1 MLMIVTLALL
11 CLSTWDASLARSA
24 DDSTAIFVMKV
35 DGSEVRRIAEIRGY
49 PNLNA
54 PRWSHSAAQLAFD
67 GISDD
72 GKDRRIYLADVE
84 SGIIRPFGA
93 GSLADWSPDDTQ
105 LVFDAGEPAATSQG
119 IWVQNADGRGRL
131 ALADVGRAPRWSP
144 VGGEIAAL
152 HDDAILIFNLVDS
165 SRRTLDVPAGV
176 LGGFEWSPDGNRLA
190 FVARQGE
197 ERELWIVDVGDNA
210 KKQKLLSG
218 ELDGHLAWS
227 PDGERLAFSLGGRI
241 QLLSV
246 SSADGTTKPHEIPEQ
261 QGLNRMPAWSSDGQ
275 WLAFASSRKTPAL
288 AGPMPLEVPREIRSV
303 RLEEVRRHTRG
314 AVVYGLDLTL
324 DGSKAL
330 LGGKRDLEVW
340 DLNTGESTI
349 VGLRGEWVTMSPD
362 GNTVA
367 QSGPLVKI
375 AIGDL
380 KAEKPIRDL
389 FVGTM
394 CTNTKFSSD
403 GKRLVT
409 GTVDGDAIVFDTTSG
424 KRICTFK
431 NHNAPITRVAFLP
444 DGKEAVSNGQ
454 DEWTRI
460 WNAETGAE
468 RAAIKHPEVA
478 WGLAV
483 SPDGRLIATG
493 TGGHTFDAPILHKML
508 EPKETV
514 IRIWDSKS
522 GKLIRELPGHTD
534 MIYSLIFSPDGRTVI
549 SGSWDTTIRLWDV
562 ASGKELTSVAGQGSI
577 YALAITP
584 DGTHIV
590 AGGGENRSAGKPL
603 RRYRDE
609 QVRLYR
615 IVEE

>member
-1 MLMIVTLALL
+1 MLWIVALALV
-11 CLSTWDASLARSA
+11 CLSPRGASNANAA

-35 DGSEVRRIAEIRGY
+35 DGSELRRVAEIKGY
-49 PNLNA
+49 SQLNA
-54 PRWSHSAAQLAFD
+54 PRWSHDAGQLAFD
-67 GISDD
+67 GLSED
-72 GKDRRIYLADVE
+72 GKDQRIYLTEVE
-84 SGIIRPFGA
+84 SGIVRPFGA
-93 GSLADWSPDDTQ
+93 GSDADWSPDDTQ
-105 LVFDAGEPAATSQG
+105 LVFDGGDPTAMGQG

-131 ALADVGRAPRWSP
+131 ALSDVGRAPRWSP
-144 VGGEIAAL
+144 QGGEIAAL
-152 HDDAILIFNLVDS
+152 HDEAIQIFNLVDS
-165 SRRTLDVPAGV
+165 TRRTLDGVAGV
-176 LGGFEWSPDGNRLA
+176 LAGFDWSPDGNRLA
-190 FVARQGE
+190 YVARQGD
-197 ERELWIVDVGDNA
+197 ELALWVVDAADSA
-210 KKQKLLSG
+210 KKQKLLAG

-227 PDGERLAFSLGGRI
+227 PDGERLAISLGGRI
-241 QLLSV
+241 HLV
-246 SSADGTTKPHEIPEQ
+246 SSTVSAEDAAKPQAIPDQE
-261 QGLNRMPAWSSDGQ
+261 GLNRMPAWSSDGES
-275 WLAFASSRKTPAL
+275 LAFASSRATPAL
-288 AGPMPLEVPREIRSV
+288 AGSIPTDVPREIRSV

-324 DGSKAL
+324 
-330 LGGKRDLEVW
+330 KRDLEVW
-340 DLNTGESTI
+340 DLNTGESGI
-349 VGLRGEWVTMSPD
+349 VNLRGEWVTMSPD

-375 AIGDL
+375 ALGDL
-380 KAEKPIRDL
+380 KTEKPIRDL

-394 CTNTKFSSD
+394 CTNTKFSFD
-403 GKRLVT
+403 GKRLAT
-409 GTVDGDAIVFDTTSG
+409 GTVDGKAIVFDTMTG
-424 KRICTFK
+424 KRICTFE

-444 DGKEAVSNGQ
+444 DGKEVVSNGQ
-454 DEWTRI
+454 DEFTRI
-460 WNAETGAE
+460 WNAETGEE

-514 IRIWDSKS
+514 IRIWDSKA
-522 GKLIRELPGHTD
+522 GKLLREMPGHTD
-534 MIYSLIFSPDGRTVI
+534 MIYSLIFSPDGRTLI

-584 DGTHIV
+584 DGKHIV

-609 QVRLYR
+609 QVRLFR